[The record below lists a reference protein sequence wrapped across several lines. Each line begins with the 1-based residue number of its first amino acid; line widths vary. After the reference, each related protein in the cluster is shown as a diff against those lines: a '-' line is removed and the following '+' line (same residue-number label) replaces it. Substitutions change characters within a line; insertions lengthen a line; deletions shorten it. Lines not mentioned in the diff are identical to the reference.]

1 MKFIFSQNSRVGFVG
16 LGVMGSAMAGHILRA
31 HGHVSVYN
39 RSASKTEA
47 WLAAHPQAS
56 TYFDQTEL
64 ARAVDVVVLCIGND
78 DDVRSTVRTMLP
90 HLPTGAIIIDH
101 TTTSP
106 TLAQEMAAL
115 CVASGVAFLDCPVS
129 GGQAGAVNGT
139 LTVMAGGDAAA
150 FEAAQT
156 VMAMYSK
163 HQRYFG
169 ASGAGQGCKMVN
181 QVLIAGVLQGLSEG
195 MHLVQTLGLDAGAV
209 VDTLQHG
216 AAGSWQLAQRGVT
229 MSAREFDF
237 GFAIDLMRKDLGIVG
252 DYAAAHG
259 VDLLLMQSVR
269 QQYEDLSQAGFGRN
283 DTSAL
288 IRQFDV

>member
-1 MKFIFSQNSRVGFVG
+1 MFSKIGFVG
-16 LGVMGSAMAGHILRA
+16 LGVMGSAMAGHILRV
-31 HGHVSVYN
+31 HGQVSVYN
-39 RSASKTEA
+39 RSANKTQA
-47 WLAAHPQAS
+47 WQAAHPQA
-56 TYFDQTEL
+56 TAHFDLTEL
-64 ARAVDVVVLCIGND
+64 AQSVDVVVLCIGND
-78 DDVRSTVRTMLP
+78 DDVRGTVRMMLP
-90 HLPTGAIIIDH
+90 HLPRGATIIDH

-106 TLAQEMAAL
+106 ALAQEMFAL
-115 CVASGVAFLDCPVS
+115 CANVGVAFLDCPVS

-150 FEAAQT
+150 FEVAQT

-181 QVLIAGVLQGLSEG
+181 QVLITGVLQGLAEG
-195 MHLVQTLGLDAGAV
+195 MHLAQTLGLDASAV
-209 VDTLQHG
+209 VETLQHG

-237 GFAIDLMRKDLGIVG
+237 GFAIDWMRKDLGIVS
-252 DYAAAHG
+252 DYVAAHG
-259 VDLLLMQSVR
+259 VDLPLMQSVK
-269 QQYEDLSQAGFGRN
+269 QNYERLSQAGFGRN

>member
-1 MKFIFSQNSRVGFVG
+1 MFSKIGFVG
-16 LGVMGSAMAGHILRA
+16 LGVMGSAMAGHILRV
-31 HGHVSVYN
+31 HGDVSVYN
-39 RSASKTEA
+39 RSANKTQA
-47 WLAAHPQAS
+47 WQAAHPQA
-56 TYFDQTEL
+56 TAYFDLTEL
-64 ARAVDVVVLCIGND
+64 AKSVDVVVLCIGND
-78 DDVRSTVRTMLP
+78 DDVRSTVHTMLP
-90 HLPTGAIIIDH
+90 HLPRGATIIDH

-106 TLAQEMAAL
+106 ALAQEIFAL
-115 CVASGVAFLDCPVS
+115 CANAGVAFLDCPVS

-150 FEAAQT
+150 FEAAQA

-181 QVLIAGVLQGLSEG
+181 QVLITGVLQGLAEG
-195 MHLVQTLGLDAGAV
+195 MHLAQNLGLDASAV

-237 GFAIDLMRKDLGIVG
+237 GFAIDWMRKDLGIVS

-259 VDLLLMQSVR
+259 VDLPLMQSVK
-269 QQYEDLSQAGFGRN
+269 QTYEKLSQAGFGRN

-288 IRQFDV
+288 IRQFHV